1 MNKIS
6 VGIGEMKISKDKNEV
21 VVVYG
26 LGSCV
31 AVVAYDAIAR
41 IGGILHVLLSENNNT
56 QTENYKEF
64 LKYADTGIPMFIS
77 AMEDLGATR
86 FSMEVKL
93 IGAAHMF
100 PSINEMSINIGE
112 DNVRIAKEI
121 LKKHFVRIV
130 AEDIGGVIARTIQLF
145 INSGK
150 VLIKFTDG
158 SIKTL

>member
-56 QTENYKEF
+56 QTENVQEF

-100 PSINEMSINIGE
+100 PCINEMSINIGE

-130 AEDIGGVIARTIQLF
+130 AEDIGGAIARTIQLF